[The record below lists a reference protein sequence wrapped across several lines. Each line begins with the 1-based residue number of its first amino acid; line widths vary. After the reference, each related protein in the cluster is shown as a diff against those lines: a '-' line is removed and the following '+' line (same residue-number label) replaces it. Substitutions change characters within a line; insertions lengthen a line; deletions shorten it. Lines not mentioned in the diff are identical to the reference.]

1 MQFCYWAL
9 LLLVSC
15 FQLTWGDIAGNRRVL
30 EDYRT
35 GANFTG
41 QLRLPKFAVPSRY
54 ELRLKPDL
62 VNFTF
67 SGSVKIELDIVSET
81 KFLVYNAA
89 ALTIFLG
96 EISFNSSKF
105 DKVLKPSQSW
115 QFEEDQIMVLE
126 FDENL
131 PVGSGVLSISNF
143 QGTLNDELRGFYR
156 SYYFVNGEK
165 RYMAVTQFEPLD
177 ARRCF
182 PCWDE
187 PALKA
192 TFKIT
197 LDVPS
202 DLMALSNMPLT
213 EEKIDGNLKTV
224 SYQESPV
231 MSTYLVAVVVGLF
244 DYVEDHTS
252 DGAKV
257 RVASVIAHELGHQW
271 TGDLV
276 TMEWWTHLWL
286 NEGFATWLSSYAVS
300 RMLPDSNTSLTFT
313 KSNAGTLR
321 TDALPTSHP
330 IEVPIHNASEI
341 NGIFDAIT
349 YSKGAAVLRM
359 LQTYLSPRVFQRSLA
374 AYVKQYSWSNAN
386 TEDLWAV
393 LGKVSA
399 MPVRQVMSPWT
410 KQAGFP
416 LIYAKVHHQRLELKQ
431 TQFLSTGL
439 HGNGKWTVPITLCCG
454 SYQTCHS
461 FLLNEKSESIDI
473 KELAG
478 CSCSKESEKD
488 SEGCVLDDLEAISA
502 AYQLPLTYLLTLM
515 DAYADNP
522 KDDELFNLLRI
533 TTGVAEIAADAAP
546 EQMGCINKI
555 FISLFKN
562 SGQKLGWDPKQ
573 NYSLLNPSPR
583 TSVLTTLALLG
594 DEGTIQEATRRSLT
608 SCPDAQIVLEA
619 LNFMISPMIPTR
631 LSSVALSNPTRHGR
645 EITWLWLKD
654 NWDSLLKIFDVEIDF
669 IISNIVSP
677 FASVEKASEVR
688 EFFATRALPSFADT
702 VEKSIQQILK
712 NARWVHSIQKEKNL
726 AELLQNDVVLFF
738 SQYVKKNFYSGTK
751 LLLTEKKTIFF
762 YNLTF
767 PAIFCSGAGNFTG
780 KLRLPKFAVPSRYE
794 LRLKPD
800 LVNFTF
806 TGSVNIELDIVSD
819 TKFLVYNAV
828 DLSIYLGDISF
839 NSSKSDKVFKPIRS
853 WQFGESDQIMI
864 LEFDESLPI
873 GSAVLSISNFEGVL
887 NDELRGFYRS
897 SYEVNGQKKI
907 MAVTQFEPLD
917 ARRCF
922 PCWDEP
928 ALKATFKI
936 TLDVP
941 SELMALSNMPI
952 IDEKING
959 DLKTVSYQET
969 PLMSTYLVAVVV
981 GLFDYVEDH
990 TSDGTKSF
998 SIHFLDL
1005 YLVCVVSYCAY
1016 HLSSGAKVRVYCP
1029 VGKSDEGKYAL
1040 GVAVKSL
1047 EIYKKF
1053 FVLPY
1058 ALPKLDLIG
1067 IPDFSAGAMENWGLV
1082 TFRPSLLYLDPKFG
1096 SSETVASVIAH
1107 ELGHQWT
1114 GDIVT
1119 MEWWTHLWL
1128 NEGFAT
1134 WLSTYSLSRMYPE
1147 WRMWTA
1153 FAKSNAY
1160 TLRTDASPNSHP
1172 IEVDIQNTT
1181 QIEGMF
1187 DTITYD
1193 KGAAVLRMLQ
1203 TYLSPRV
1210 FQRSLAAYIKA
1221 YSWSNAN
1228 TEDLWG
1234 VLAKVS
1240 GKPVRHVMNSWTKQ
1254 AGFPLISAKV
1264 SHQKLKLTQTQFLS
1278 TGAHGNGHWT
1288 VPITLCCGSYQT
1300 CHSFLLNKKSDSF
1313 DMKEL
1318 AGSLTS
1324 CPDDQIVLESLNFV
1338 LSLGVPAI
1346 DAFVGLST
1354 ISLQGREVAWT
1365 WLKDNWDFLLKSFDS
1380 NIGSLISK
1388 IVSPFACKEKAVEV
1402 KKFFATRTKP
1412 SFSEAVEESIHQ
1424 ILRNARWVHSIQ
1436 KEKHLKEIVLK
1447 LSGGNC

>member
-1 MQFCYWAL
+1 MGLGRMQFCYWAL

-15 FQLTWGDIAGNRRVL
+15 FQLTCGDIAAAGNRRVL

-105 DKVLKPSQSW
+105 DKVFKPSQSW

-257 RVASVIAHELGHQW
+257 RVYCPVGKSDYGTYALDVAVKSLEIYKKFFALPYALPKLDLIGIPQFAAGAMENWGLVTFKTGLLYTQPGFGNSQIVASVIAHELGHQW

-341 NGIFDAIT
+341 NGIFDTIT
-349 YSKGAAVLRM
+349 YNKGAAVLRM

-488 SEGCVLDDLEAISA
+488 SEGCPWIKINVNQTGFYRVKYGEDLAARLRHAIAQKHLSGSDRFGVLDDLEAISA

-594 DEGTIQEATRRSLT
+594 DEGTIQEATRRFHIYLNNRSTSLFDPQIRQAAYVGVMQNVSSSNRDNYEAIKKLYWESNDTDDSLIILRSLT

-712 NARWVHSIQKEKNL
+712 NASNYTLSLQTYNSNNIIDPVPSLFTFKVADSQL
-726 AELLQNDVVLFF
+726 AEL
-738 SQYVKKNFYSGTK
+738 SGV
-751 LLLTEKKTIFF
+751 
-762 YNLTF
+762 TF
-767 PAIFCSGAGNFTG
+767 PKVKAKLQLQDMKRNIPQLTQVGPMLVTHWGLSGPVI
-780 KLRLPKFAVPSRYE
+780 LRL
-794 LRLKPD
+794 
-800 LVNFTF
+800 
-806 TGSVNIELDIVSD
+806 
-819 TKFLVYNAV
+819 
-828 DLSIYLGDISF
+828 
-839 NSSKSDKVFKPIRS
+839 
-853 WQFGESDQIMI
+853 
-864 LEFDESLPI
+864 
-873 GSAVLSISNFEGVL
+873 SAWGARNLFET
-887 NDELRGFYRS
+887 EYRS
-897 SYEVNGQKKI
+897 NLIVDFSPDIHLE
-907 MAVTQFEPLD
+907 D
-917 ARRCF
+917 
-922 PCWDEP
+922 
-928 ALKATFKI
+928 LKALLSRRHKEQYANQKI
-936 TLDVP
+936 VNSHP
-941 SELMALSNMPI
+941 SELGLVERFWKYVLDREGIDGDILWASVSNNAITAVSSLLKNCSFGVTGKGQFKEEFFTAGGVPLSEISLHTMESKIQPRLFFAGEVLN
-952 IDEKING
+952 IDRVKNLMIMLFETAFLNLGFSLSLDDHAILVRYITKFIMFSLPRPPEVG
-959 DLKTVSYQET
+959 DL
-969 PLMSTYLVAVVV
+969 
-981 GLFDYVEDH
+981 EDKVNFK
-990 TSDGTKSF
+990 DG
-998 SIHFLDL
+998 
-1005 YLVCVVSYCAY
+1005 
-1016 HLSSGAKVRVYCP
+1016 
-1029 VGKSDEGKYAL
+1029 
-1040 GVAVKSL
+1040 
-1047 EIYKKF
+1047 
-1053 FVLPY
+1053 
-1058 ALPKLDLIG
+1058 
-1067 IPDFSAGAMENWGLV
+1067 
-1082 TFRPSLLYLDPKFG
+1082 
-1096 SSETVASVIAH
+1096 
-1107 ELGHQWT
+1107 
-1114 GDIVT
+1114 
-1119 MEWWTHLWL
+1119 
-1128 NEGFAT
+1128 
-1134 WLSTYSLSRMYPE
+1134 
-1147 WRMWTA
+1147 
-1153 FAKSNAY
+1153 
-1160 TLRTDASPNSHP
+1160 
-1172 IEVDIQNTT
+1172 
-1181 QIEGMF
+1181 GM
-1187 DTITYD
+1187 
-1193 KGAAVLRMLQ
+1193 
-1203 TYLSPRV
+1203 
-1210 FQRSLAAYIKA
+1210 
-1221 YSWSNAN
+1221 
-1228 TEDLWG
+1228 
-1234 VLAKVS
+1234 
-1240 GKPVRHVMNSWTKQ
+1240 
-1254 AGFPLISAKV
+1254 
-1264 SHQKLKLTQTQFLS
+1264 
-1278 TGAHGNGHWT
+1278 
-1288 VPITLCCGSYQT
+1288 
-1300 CHSFLLNKKSDSF
+1300 
-1313 DMKEL
+1313 
-1318 AGSLTS
+1318 
-1324 CPDDQIVLESLNFV
+1324 
-1338 LSLGVPAI
+1338 
-1346 DAFVGLST
+1346 
-1354 ISLQGREVAWT
+1354 
-1365 WLKDNWDFLLKSFDS
+1365 
-1380 NIGSLISK
+1380 
-1388 IVSPFACKEKAVEV
+1388 
-1402 KKFFATRTKP
+1402 
-1412 SFSEAVEESIHQ
+1412 
-1424 ILRNARWVHSIQ
+1424 LRNGI
-1436 KEKHLKEIVLK
+1436 LGNL
-1447 LSGGNC
+1447 GGLLVIWYNLDMYKTKCKPDN